1 MIIWKAY
8 YGGDNQIFISFI
20 PDCYNS
26 HIKCYNMYI
35 LPVFS
40 MVYLPSF
47 LFNPAIMMIT
57 KSNFKIIIFRIQPL
71 IALLVIFGISCQKKE
86 PSQKAA
92 FEKSGEPSPLSTQD
106 LATIIPVTREK
117 LKNWLPSQ
125 IGEYRINKTVIGY
138 KESVEM
144 SAIKGTYRHLTNPAK
159 QVIMEILDGAGPVA
173 SVLLSGSIQKLNLD
187 FEELNDDG
195 YSRIY
200 KRNGQ
205 RVWEVE
211 NKKEEI
217 SELEFIHNGRFL
229 ISLKGHHLQNEELW
243 SFADY
248 LDFKTLK

>member
-1 MIIWKAY
+1 
-8 YGGDNQIFISFI
+8 
-20 PDCYNS
+20 
-26 HIKCYNMYI
+26 
-35 LPVFS
+35 
-40 MVYLPSF
+40 MVYPMVDLPSF
-47 LFNPAIMMIT
+47 LLNPAIMMNDKPIL
-57 KSNFKIIIFRIQPL
+57 KKRIFNVRAA
-71 IALLVIFGISCQKKE
+71 IALLVILGVSCQKKE
-86 PSQKAA
+86 SSQKAA
-92 FEKSGEPSPLSTQD
+92 VEKSRETSPLSTQD
-106 LATIIPVTREK
+106 LASIIPVTREQ
-117 LKNWLPSQ
+117 LKNWIPNQ
-125 IGEYRINKTVIGY
+125 IGEYKINKTVIGY

-144 SAIKGTYRHLTNPAK
+144 SAIKGTYRHLSNPTK

-211 NKKEEI
+211 NKREEM

-229 ISLKGHHLQNEELW
+229 VSLKGHHLQNEELW

-248 LDFKTLK
+248 LDFNTLK